1 MAAQIVFGTVVR
13 VAYQKGRDQIVHIQI
28 KYKQGEPVGII
39 HFCDNNTSNTCSST
53 VLVHKTTSHVDV
65 SVMK

>member
-28 KYKQGEPVGII
+28 KYKQGEVGIV
-39 HFCDNNTSNTCSST
+39 HFGDKNTSHSCLST
-53 VLVHKTTSHVDV
+53 VLVHKTTSHIDV
-65 SVMK
+65 SVMN